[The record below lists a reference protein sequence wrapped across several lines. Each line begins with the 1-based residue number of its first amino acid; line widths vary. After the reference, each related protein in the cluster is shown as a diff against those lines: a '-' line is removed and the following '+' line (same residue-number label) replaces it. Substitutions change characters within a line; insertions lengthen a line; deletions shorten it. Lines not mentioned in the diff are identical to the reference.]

1 MGRGVC
7 RRGFPKSRAGGWT
20 EGGRR
25 DDGAGGADTAVR
37 GDSTGSY
44 EQWRTAGG
52 F

>member
-7 RRGFPKSRAGGWT
+7 RRGFLKSRAPGAGLKAA
-20 EGGRR
+20 G